1 MINRLRAFW
10 PKVPFRHMTVMV
22 VALFVIKEQFPFSNF
37 PMYSNFDTEA
47 DVVYIA
53 DQKGSPV
60 SMDAVFR
67 SGSST
72 AKKAYKKEL
81 GKLTQ
86 PSKRDTKEATAD
98 ERAAAGKIVL
108 GDWYSNMRKER
119 LPAGTTAIRIYR
131 RTFELKNGK
140 LSDEEIAWKADGTR
154 TYQELTRRCLATLV
168 ETTPLTAIEPDR
180 KRIEMPD
187 VIPLTELKKRGA

>member
-1 MINRLRAFW
+1 MLNRLRAFW
-10 PKVPFRHMTVMV
+10 PKVPFRHMTAMV

-86 PSKRDTKEATAD
+86 PSKRDTKEATAS

-140 LSDEEIAWKADGTR
+140 LSDDTPELLAEKA
-154 TYQELTRRCLATLV
+154 L
-168 ETTPLTAIEPDR
+168 
-180 KRIEMPD
+180 
-187 VIPLTELKKRGA
+187 